1 MVVMTPR
8 QIFTLILLALLAAT
22 YGISL
27 LWPPFVWAYAVVI
40 PLFLV
45 AVYDVLQKRHN
56 ILRNYPLMGHWRYI
70 LLSIRP
76 QIQQYFIMSDQNGR
90 PFNKEQRD
98 LVCNRAEKKLDEL
111 PFGSQIDMD
120 APGYQWINQSLSPT
134 VASKYSGVIKVGNEQ
149 CKKPYIASRLNI
161 SAMSYGALSQ
171 HAIRA
176 LNRGASI
183 GGFAH
188 NTGEGGLSQYH
199 LMEGG
204 DIFWQIGT
212 GYFGCRTKDGG
223 FCAEKFKEKSRLD
236 NVKMIEIKLSQG
248 AKPAHGGIL
257 PAPKVSKKIAQVRD
271 VPAHQDCIS
280 PPAHTAFSGPTGLL
294 KYVKQLRE
302 LSGGKPI
309 GFKMCLGIHADF
321 MAICKAMIETKIYP
335 DFITVDGAEG
345 GTGAAPLEFTDHIGT
360 PLNDALIFIHNCLVG
375 ISVRS
380 KIKIISS
387 GKIISGFDMASKIAL
402 GADMC
407 NSARGMLFSLG
418 CVQSRRCHTNKCP
431 TGVATQN
438 PLLYYGLNI
447 ANKAPK
453 VVSFHNATIASFQA
467 VLGAVG
473 VAHPEELTPR
483 HIHKRIE
490 GTKEQSYDV
499 LYHYLSDG
507 DLLNEETIPDDYKMY
522 WEVAKTDVFPSENDA
537 YIKYYK
543 DEGSIYV
550 RSIPEDKLYE
560 DLSNDNKHH

>member
-1 MVVMTPR
+1 
-8 QIFTLILLALLAAT
+8 
-22 YGISL
+22 
-27 LWPPFVWAYAVVI
+27 
-40 PLFLV
+40 
-45 AVYDVLQKRHN
+45 
-56 ILRNYPLMGHWRYI
+56 
-70 LLSIRP
+70 
-76 QIQQYFIMSDQNGR
+76 
-90 PFNKEQRD
+90 
-98 LVCNRAEKKLDEL
+98 
-111 PFGSQIDMD
+111 
-120 APGYQWINQSLSPT
+120 
-134 VASKYSGVIKVGNEQ
+134 
-149 CKKPYIASRLNI
+149 
-161 SAMSYGALSQ
+161 
-171 HAIRA
+171 
-176 LNRGASI
+176 
-183 GGFAH
+183 
-188 NTGEGGLSQYH
+188 
-199 LMEGG
+199 
-204 DIFWQIGT
+204 
-212 GYFGCRTKDGG
+212 
-223 FCAEKFKEKSRLD
+223 
-236 NVKMIEIKLSQG
+236 
-248 AKPAHGGIL
+248 
-257 PAPKVSKKIAQVRD
+257 
-271 VPAHQDCIS
+271 
-280 PPAHTAFSGPTGLL
+280 
-294 KYVKQLRE
+294 
-302 LSGGKPI
+302 
-309 GFKMCLGIHADF
+309 
-321 MAICKAMIETKIYP
+321 
-335 DFITVDGAEG
+335 
-345 GTGAAPLEFTDHIGT
+345 
-360 PLNDALIFIHNCLVG
+360 
-375 ISVRS
+375 
-380 KIKIISS
+380 
-387 GKIISGFDMASKIAL
+387 MASKIAL